1 MALLPPPRMLLLL
14 FPALL
19 PPGAAEPEAEG
30 PAFSCLAAAPS
41 LAWYLDGET
50 NGSSTPAAAFE
61 EGGGSSSGTFVVT
74 ARRLDR
80 RLNCSAVDPASG
92 LVASASVSLHVQ
104 FQPEVVQ
111 VEARSEEGR
120 QPGLLLVLFVLV
132 QASPPAN
139 ITWVDQDG
147 RLMVNTSHFL
157 IVDAKTYPWLANHTL
172 EVQLRGW
179 AHNSSLGASGRAR
192 VLNASLL
199 LPGFLGARIE
209 LPLLPLL
216 IGATGALGL
225 LLGLA
230 ALVSYVGYQKGKKAA
245 GLSLP
250 AQLPLRRDSSPLKPQ
265 GPRLPR
271 ANRSLPSNLQLND
284 FTPEPPAKVAA
295 QGVEEEGGLSEPENS
310 LASANRGLSHFPMV
324 GYIYRASSG
333 SSEEIWL

>member
-1 MALLPPPRMLLLL
+1 SPDGQRRAWCL
-14 FPALL
+14 
-19 PPGAAEPEAEG
+19 
-30 PAFSCLAAAPS
+30 CLA
-41 LAWYLDGET
+41 
-50 NGSSTPAAAFE
+50 
-61 EGGGSSSGTFVVT
+61 V
-74 ARRLDR
+74 
-80 RLNCSAVDPASG
+80 
-92 LVASASVSLHVQ
+92 
-104 FQPEVVQ
+104 QPEVVQ

-139 ITWVDQDG
+139 ITWVDQEG

-179 AHNSSLGASGRAR
+179 AHNSSSSLGASGKAP
-192 VLNASLL
+192 VLNASSVL
-199 LPGFLGARIE
+199 LPGFLGARID

-230 ALVSYVGYQKGKKAA
+230 ALISYVGYQKGKKAA

-250 AQLPLRRDSSPLKPQ
+250 AQLPPRQDSSPLKPQ

-295 QGVEEEGGLSEPENS
+295 QGVEDEEGALSEPEDS